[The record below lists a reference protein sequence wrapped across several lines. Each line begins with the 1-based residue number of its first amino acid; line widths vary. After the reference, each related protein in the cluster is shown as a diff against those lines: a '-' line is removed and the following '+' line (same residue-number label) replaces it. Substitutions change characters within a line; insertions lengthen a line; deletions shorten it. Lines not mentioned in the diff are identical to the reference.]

1 MTEHEE
7 KAVRDYEAARK
18 EVLKQLN
25 TNQGGKKAE
34 VGYAI
39 AYQGLVVLGLAPQL
53 KRKYRL

>member
-1 MTEHEE
+1 MTEQET
-7 KAVRDYEAARK
+7 KAVAAYETARK

-39 AYQGLVVLGLAPQL
+39 AYQSLVVLGLAPQL